1 MLYSNFE
8 KNTLRLAGVAV
19 LLTVLVAGS
28 AFRQAPVVQHPGAGE
43 SLYKQHCA
51 RCHGNDGTKGMFG
64 ARNLQRSMLADTA
77 VTLQIQRGKGF
88 MPGFRK
94 KLSTEQLQE
103 LVTYVKSLRVQP

>member
-1 MLYSNFE
+1 MSYSNVE
-8 KNTLRLAGVAV
+8 RHTLRLAGVAV
-19 LLTVLVAGS
+19 LLTLLAVSS
-28 AFRQAPVVQHPGAGE
+28 AFRQVPVAQHPGAGE
-43 SLYKQHCA
+43 NLYKQHCA

-64 ARNLQRSMLADTA
+64 ARDLQRSTLADTA

-94 KLSTEQLQE
+94 KLSPAQLQE